1 MQILARMLWTAL
13 AAASV
18 LPAMAATPISQTRP
32 LDARGRVEIEN
43 LKGKVEVVAWDRPEV
58 RLSGTLGDGV
68 EKLSVEGDGRVLR
81 IKVRYPSRS
90 RDAEATHLRVQMPLL
105 ADLEVETVSADI
117 SVSGMASREL
127 ELESVSGNI
136 VANGAPRRGEISSVS
151 GDIRLA
157 MNSPEL
163 RVETVSGQL
172 VVQGRLNGA
181 IALESVSGDIRLD
194 ALGERARK
202 LSASSVSGDM
212 GLNLALA
219 EDGEIRMES
228 VSGDLRLHL
237 PADLSAQV
245 SGESFSG
252 DLTAPGAKIR
262 KEEFGPGSSFRVRY
276 GTGKGDVRMQTFSG
290 DAQLVL
296 GRQERPE

>member
-1 MQILARMLWTAL
+1 MRMLARMLWATM
-13 AAASV
+13 AAATT

-43 LKGKVEVVAWDRPEV
+43 LKGRVEVVAWDRPEV
-58 RLSGTLGDGV
+58 KLSGTLGDGV
-68 EKLSVEGDGRVLR
+68 ERLSVEGDGRVLR
-81 IKVRYPSRS
+81 IKVQYPSRN
-90 RDAEATHLRVQMPLL
+90 RNAEPSQLVVQMPLL
-105 ADLEVETVSADI
+105 ADLDVETVSADI
-117 SVSGMASREL
+117 NVSGMASREL
-127 ELESVSGNI
+127 ELESVSGDI

-157 MNSPEL
+157 MNSPSL

-212 GLNLALA
+212 DLDLALA

-228 VSGDLRLHL
+228 VSGDLRLRL
-237 PADLSAQV
+237 PTGLSAQV

-252 DLTAPGAKIR
+252 DLSAPGAKIR

-276 GTGKGDVRMQTFSG
+276 GAGKGDVRLQTFSG
-290 DAQLVL
+290 DARLIM
-296 GRQERPE
+296 P

>member
-1 MQILARMLWTAL
+1 M
-13 AAASV
+13 
-18 LPAMAATPISQTRP
+18 
-32 LDARGRVEIEN
+32 
-43 LKGKVEVVAWDRPEV
+43 
-58 RLSGTLGDGV
+58 
-68 EKLSVEGDGRVLR
+68 
-81 IKVRYPSRS
+81 
-90 RDAEATHLRVQMPLL
+90 
-105 ADLEVETVSADI
+105 
-117 SVSGMASREL
+117 
-127 ELESVSGNI
+127 
-136 VANGAPRRGEISSVS
+136 S

-157 MNSPEL
+157 MNSPSL

-212 GLNLALA
+212 DLDLALA

-228 VSGDLRLHL
+228 VSGDLRLRL
-237 PADLSAQV
+237 PAGLSAQV

-252 DLTAPGAKIR
+252 DLSAPGAKIR

-276 GTGKGDVRMQTFSG
+276 GAGKGDVRLQTFSG
-290 DAQLVL
+290 DARLIM
-296 GRQERPE
+296 P

>member
-1 MQILARMLWTAL
+1 MRMLARMLWATM
-13 AAASV
+13 AAATT

-43 LKGKVEVVAWDRPEV
+43 LKGRVEVVAWDRPEV
-58 RLSGTLGDGV
+58 KLSGTLGDGV
-68 EKLSVEGDGRVLR
+68 ERLSVEGDGRVLR
-81 IKVRYPSRS
+81 IKVQYPSRN
-90 RDAEATHLRVQMPLL
+90 RNAEPSQLVVQMPLL
-105 ADLEVETVSADI
+105 ADLDVETVSADI
-117 SVSGMASREL
+117 NVSGMASREL
-127 ELESVSGNI
+127 ELESVSGDI

-157 MNSPEL
+157 MNSPSL

-212 GLNLALA
+212 DLDLALA

-228 VSGDLRLHL
+228 VSGDLRLRL
-237 PADLSAQV
+237 PAGLSAQV

-252 DLTAPGAKIR
+252 DLAAPGAKIR

-276 GTGKGDVRMQTFSG
+276 GAGRGDVRLQTFSG
-290 DAQLVL
+290 DATLRL
-296 GRQERPE
+296 D

>member
-1 MQILARMLWTAL
+1 MQILSRMLWAAL
-13 AAASV
+13 AATIA
-18 LPAMAATPISQTRP
+18 LPGMAATPINQTRP
-32 LDARGRVEIEN
+32 LDVRGRVEIEN

-58 RLSGTLGDGV
+58 KLAGSLGDGV

-81 IKVRYPSRS
+81 IKVQYPSRN
-90 RDAEATHLRVQMPLL
+90 RNAEPSHLVVQMPLL

-117 SVSGMASREL
+117 GVTGMASREL
-127 ELESVSGNI
+127 GLESVSGDI

-157 MNSPEL
+157 MNGPDL

-172 VVQGRLNGA
+172 IVQGRLDGTV
-181 IALESVSGDIRLD
+181 ALESVSGDIRLD
-194 ALGERARK
+194 TLGERVRK

-212 GLNLALA
+212 DLGVALA
-219 EDGEIRMES
+219 EDGEVRMES
-228 VSGDLRLHL
+228 VSGDLRLRL
-237 PADLSAQV
+237 PASLSAQV

-252 DLTAPGAKIR
+252 DLAAPGAKIQ

-276 GTGKGDVRMQTFSG
+276 GAGKGDIRMQTFSG
-290 DAQLVL
+290 DARLIL
-296 GRQERPE
+296 EH

>member
-1 MQILARMLWTAL
+1 MMEMLAKMLWTTL
-13 AAASV
+13 VAAAA
-18 LPAMAATPISQTRP
+18 LPVMAATPINQTRP

-43 LKGKVEVVAWDRPEV
+43 PKGKVEVVAWDRPEV
-58 RLSGTLGDGV
+58 KLAGTLGDGV
-68 EKLSVEGDGRVLR
+68 ERLSVEGDGRVLR
-81 IKVRYPSRS
+81 IKVKYPSRS
-90 RDAEATHLRVQMPLL
+90 GNAEPSHLVVQMPLL

-127 ELESVSGNI
+127 GLESVSGDI
-136 VANGAPRRGEISSVS
+136 VANGAPRRGGISSVS

-157 MNSPEL
+157 MNGPDL

-194 ALGERARK
+194 TLGEHARK

-212 GLNLALA
+212 DLGLALA

-228 VSGDLRLHL
+228 VSGDLRLRL
-237 PADLSAQV
+237 PASLSAQV
-245 SGESFSG
+245 SGETFSG
-252 DLTAPGAKIR
+252 DLAAPGAKIR

-276 GTGKGDVRMQTFSG
+276 GAGKGDVRLQTFSG
-290 DAQLVL
+290 DVRLSL
-296 GRQERPE
+296 PR